1 MDSRYID
8 IHAHTQFPAYDTDR
22 DMVMKRAQD
31 AGIWMINVG
40 TAIETSK
47 SAVALAEA
55 KGDGVFATVG
65 MHPGHAAPSFFDAN
79 EFRKGEK
86 VLVAGDSGM
95 MAPAEVFDYEEYK
108 KLALHPKTVAIG
120 ECGLDFFRNGR
131 DTEKE
136 QTELFAQH
144 ISLAN
149 EVGKPLMLHI
159 RNAYKEALVLLKS
172 SPCAVRGNVHFFAGS
187 LDDARDFLDLGFTLS
202 FTGVITFARNYDEI
216 IRFAPLTSIMSE
228 TDSPDVSPVPMRG
241 RRNEPFFVRE
251 VVGEIA
257 RIRNGDAETVQNTL
271 VSNAKDFFSL
281 ASFR

>member
-1 MDSRYID
+1 
-8 IHAHTQFPAYDTDR
+8 
-22 DMVMKRAQD
+22 MKRAQD

-47 SAVALAEA
+47 SAVVLAET

-65 MHPGHAAPSFFDAN
+65 MHPSRVAPSFFDSN

-86 VLVAGDSGM
+86 AVVSGDSGM
-95 MAPAEVFDYEEYK
+95 MAPAEVFDYGEYK

-144 ISLAN
+144 IALAN

-159 RNAYKEALVLLKS
+159 RNAYKEALALLKS
-172 SPCAVRGNVHFFAGS
+172 SPLAVRGNVHFFAGS

-241 RRNEPFFVRE
+241 RRNEPLFVRE
-251 VVGEIA
+251 VAKEIA
-257 RIRNGDAETVQNTL
+257 RIRNGDVETVQNTL